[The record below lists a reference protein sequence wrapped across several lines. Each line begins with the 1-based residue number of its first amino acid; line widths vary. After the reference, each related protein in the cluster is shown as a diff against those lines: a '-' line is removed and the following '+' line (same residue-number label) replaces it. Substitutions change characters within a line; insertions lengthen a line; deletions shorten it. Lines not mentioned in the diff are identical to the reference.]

1 MKTASFFILYLLVAS
16 AVSAQSPEK
25 MSYQAIIR
33 NGSGNLV
40 ANTAIGMRISILQG
54 TVTGTA
60 VYVETQTPTTTASG
74 LISIEIA
81 DPATSTVVSGTF
93 AGINWGADAHFL
105 KVEMDLAG
113 GTNYT
118 ITGTSQLLS
127 VPYALNA
134 KTAQTV
140 TGLANGK
147 LYLGNGTGAATQVSV
162 SGDATMSNDGTLTIG
177 TNAIGSAE
185 VSDNSLTAADLGTG
199 SVGSDELADG
209 TITNADLNK
218 ANIPLSGFGAATA
231 TVDMGGYKITGLA
244 DPTAAQE
251 AATKA
256 YADVLEAQL
265 KALED
270 VLIAAGTV
278 KFSDV
283 DGNQYLAVTIG
294 AQVWMAEN
302 LKTTKYNDGS
312 AIPLVT
318 GTTVPT
324 TPAYFWYA
332 DTPSNGDTYG
342 ALYNWYAVN
351 ATSNGGKN
359 VCPSGWH
366 VPTDAE
372 WTTME
377 NYLIANGYNYDG
389 TTTGNKYAKSL
400 AASSGWGSS
409 VDAGVPG
416 NTDYASYRN
425 KTGFTALP
433 GGVRDITGSFRFIGN
448 YGFWWSTTEYDASIA
463 WDRGVYNVSSNVY
476 RNNTNKEAGESVRC
490 LRD

>member
-1 MKTASFFILYLLVAS
+1 MKKAFFLILYLLVAS

-40 ANTAIGMRISILQG
+40 ANTAIGMRISILQ
-54 TVTGTA
+54 TTAAGTA

-74 LISIEIA
+74 LVSLEIG
-81 DPATSTVVSGTF
+81 SGTVVSGTF
-93 AGINWGADAHFL
+93 AGINWGSDVYFL
-105 KVEMDLAG
+105 KTETDLAG

-118 ITGTSQLLS
+118 ITGTSQFIS

-140 TGLANGK
+140 TGLADGK
-147 LYLGNGTGAATQVSV
+147 LYVGNASGVATQVSM
-162 SGDATMSNDGTLTIG
+162 SGDATMSNAGVLTIG
-177 TNAIGSAE
+177 SDAIGSAE
-185 VSDNSLTAADLGTG
+185 VTDNSLTAADLGTG
-199 SVGSDELADG
+199 SVGSDEIVNGSIAD
-209 TITNADLNK
+209 ADLNK
-218 ANIPLSGFGAATA
+218 ANIPLSGFGAAA
-231 TVDMGGYKITGLA
+231 AAVALGNNKITGLA

-256 YADVLEAQL
+256 YVDALEAKL
-265 KALED
+265 AALRIAIGNAVKD
-270 VLIAAGTV
+270 VE
-278 KFSDV
+278 
-283 DGNQYLAVTIG
+283 GNIYDAITIG
-294 AQVWMAEN
+294 TQVWMAAN
-302 LKTTKYNDGS
+302 LKTTKYNDGT

-332 DTPSNGDTYG
+332 DTPSNGNTYG

-366 VPTDAE
+366 VPSDAE

-389 TTTGNKYAKSL
+389 TTTGNKIAKSL
-400 AASSGWGSS
+400 AASAGWTASATTGA
-409 VDAGVPG
+409 VG
-416 NTDYASYRN
+416 NTDYPSFRN
-425 KTGFTALP
+425 KSGFTALP
-433 GGVRDITGSFRFIGN
+433 AGSRNTNGTFEVTGVTGTWWASNEIDAAAGN
-448 YGFWWSTTEYDASIA
+448 YFYMEYGSVSATYSGYLKEN
-463 WDRGVYNVSSNVY
+463 GV
-476 RNNTNKEAGESVRC
+476 SVRC

>member
-1 MKTASFFILYLLVAS
+1 
-16 AVSAQSPEK
+16 

-199 SVGSDELADG
+199 SVGSDGIADG
-209 TITNADLNK
+209 TIANADLNK
-218 ANIPLSGFGAATA
+218 ANIPLSGFGAATTA
-231 TVDMGGYKITGLA
+231 VALGSNKITGLA

-377 NYLIANGYNYDG
+377 NYLMANGYNYDG
-389 TTTGNKYAKSL
+389 TTTGNKIAKSL
-400 AASSGWGSS
+400 AASSGWTFYVNEGA
-409 VDAGVPG
+409 VG
-416 NTDYASYRN
+416 NTDYPAIRN
-425 KTGFTALP
+425 KSGFTALP
-433 GGVRDITGSFRFIGN
+433 GGYRYVDGTFDFIGRN
-448 YGFWWSTTEYDASIA
+448 GYWWSSTESSAPYGSNRIMYYDFRNL
-463 WDRGVYNVSSNVY
+463 DRNDYHKGF
-476 RNNTNKEAGESVRC
+476 GLSVRC
-490 LRD
+490 LKD